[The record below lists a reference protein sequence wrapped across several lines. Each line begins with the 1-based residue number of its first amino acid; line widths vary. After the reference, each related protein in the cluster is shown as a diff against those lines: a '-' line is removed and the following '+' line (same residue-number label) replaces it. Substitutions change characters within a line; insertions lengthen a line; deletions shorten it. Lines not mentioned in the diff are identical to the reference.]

1 MNAKAVDH
9 KVEDDAIRLNQALEA
24 LSSPGDR
31 VALIAERY
39 GDSAL
44 ATTSFGAQSAVML
57 HLLKQ
62 HAPQIPIIFIDTGY
76 LFPETYQ
83 FAERLIKTWDLNIKV
98 YHPQMSAAR
107 LEALYGKLWEQGEKG
122 LEKYGVMTKV
132 EPMHRALQE
141 HGGNVWLSGVRRAQ
155 ASTRANRTFAEAQK
169 ATVKVYPIIDWT
181 DDDVSTYM
189 EAHDLPLH
197 PLVRQGYV
205 SIGDWHSTKPLE
217 AGMTAEETR
226 FDGMKRECGLHLPS
240 DDQDFQI

>member
-1 MNAKAVDH
+1 MNAAIDH
-9 KVEDDAIRLNQALEA
+9 TVEDNATSLNQALEA

-31 VALIAERY
+31 VSLIAERY
-39 GDSAL
+39 GDSAI

-57 HLLKQ
+57 HLLKE

-83 FAERLIKTWDLNIKV
+83 FAEQLIKTWDLNIKV
-98 YHPQMSAAR
+98 YQPQLSAAR

-122 LEKYGVMTKV
+122 MEKYGVMTKV

-155 ASTRANRTFAEAQK
+155 ASSRADRTIAEAQK
-169 ATVKVYPIIDWT
+169 TTIKVYPIVDLS
-181 DDDVSTYM
+181 DDHVAAYM
-189 EAHDLPLH
+189 KEHELPYH
-197 PLVRQGYV
+197 PLVNQGYV
-205 SIGDWHSTKPLE
+205 SIGDWHSTKPLQ

-226 FDGMKRECGLHLPS
+226 FDGIKRECGLHLPS
-240 DDQDFQI
+240 DNQDFQI